1 MSQMKIKYTFFISI
15 SFLIIFNSGLIAQE
29 TAAIRDRIAKYK
41 LASDLFDQ
49 NVYLAARYELDKF
62 VSLPDQPNF
71 GVNDRLIRDAKVKY
85 VVAALRLNL
94 PQAESELVNY
104 IDQYYPDPV
113 TTPAILELASHY
125 YNDKRYV
132 DAVFYYEKLNLD
144 QLSEL
149 EMSEASFKKG
159 YSLFVQKKFT
169 ESQKEFERVDEFKNM
184 FYYPVNYYN
193 GMSQYF
199 LNDYV
204 GAIENFKKAGGS
216 KAYGSYVPY
225 YLCQIFF
232 AQKEYDQLISYS
244 EPKIGDASI
253 KNQTEIRL
261 LLGQSYYAKNDFAR
275 ALPHLEYY
283 EANSSKLTVEEFYQL
298 AFTQY
303 KTGKFESAK
312 KNFLELTNENSRLGQ
327 MANYYLADCYIKLED
342 KLSARAAFKKV
353 SQMQF
358 DKTMAEE
365 ATFNY
370 GKISA
375 ELNFERESI
384 NVLIDIK
391 ESSPFYNETQTII
404 NDILL
409 NSGDYANSIS
419 IIESLSQKSKKIEST
434 YQIVTL
440 KRGKQQFVEK
450 DIDGATATLIKSNQY
465 PVDANLAAESQYW
478 IAKIFLDKNDI
489 SRSIKEFDKYFK
501 ILPKNNSLP
510 LSSSVGMANYYQGYN
525 YIKLKKYAE
534 AETYFK
540 ESIFHLTNNKD
551 ANADETVRERV
562 VPDAIVRAGDC
573 LFKLRSY
580 ADAKRYYDQAISMQ
594 KGSYVYALFQRANIE
609 GLQGKP
615 NEKTATLEI
624 IRSKHKNSEY
634 YDDALI
640 LLGDTYLAIG
650 DKSKAVSAYNDLI
663 YSSSKSKYANAAY
676 LKLGLIAYNSGDIQ
690 GALATYKKVLA
701 NNPQPKERGEALAAI
716 EEIYVLDLKQADKYI
731 AFIDSIPGMEL
742 SSFSRDSLTY
752 SISKNYYLNADYIN
766 AISSFTGYL
775 TKFPNGFFRKDA
787 LYYRAD
793 CHNLQKNYDQALVDF
808 ESIIASGKSEYEE
821 RSLIKAAIISYNYTQ
836 DFTKAL
842 QFYKKYEALVLN
854 ESDKYQAQLGAM
866 RSAFRVNNDSD
877 TKFYSN
883 KVIANKL
890 ANKDEQSSAFY
901 YLGKTLF
908 KENKLEESL
917 IAFKNVTDLSNNNQA
932 AESRYLIA
940 EILFNQGKVAQAEQ
954 QCASVNQLSSNYPYW
969 VAKSLILM
977 SDIYVKNNDLIN
989 ARAALE
995 AVIENFKEDTTI
1007 ITSAQNKLAIVKK
1020 LEVEKNRIKP
1030 KTSNLLELQNPNG
1043 GQ

>member
-1 MSQMKIKYTFFISI
+1 MKINYTLFFRISV
-15 SFLIIFNSGLIAQE
+15 LVIFCNSLFAQE

-41 LASDLFDQ
+41 LANDLFDQ
-49 NVYLAARYELDKF
+49 SVYLAARYELDQF
-62 VSLPDQPNF
+62 VKLPDQPNF
-71 GVNDRLIRDAKVKY
+71 GINDRLIRDAKVKS

-113 TTPAILELASHY
+113 TTPAILELGSYY
-125 YNDKRYV
+125 YNAKRYV
-132 DAVFYYEKLNLD
+132 DAVFYYEKINLEH
-144 QLSEL
+144 LSVL

-159 YSLFVQKKFT
+159 YSLFVQKKFA
-169 ESQKEFERVDEFKNM
+169 ESQTEFARVKEYQNM

-193 GMSQYF
+193 GMTQYF
-199 LNDYV
+199 LNDYA
-204 GAIENFKKAGGS
+204 GAVESFKKAGNS

-225 YLCQIFF
+225 YLCQIYF
-232 AQKEYDQLISYS
+232 AQKEYDQLISYA
-244 EPKIGDASI
+244 EPKIGDSSI
-253 KNQTEIRL
+253 KNQKEIRL
-261 LLGQSYYAKNDFAR
+261 LLGQAYYIKNDFAR
-275 ALPHLEYY
+275 ALPHLTYY

-303 KTGKFESAK
+303 KTGKYEYAK

-327 MANYYLADCYIKLED
+327 MANYYLADCYIKLDD

-353 SQMQF
+353 SQMQY
-358 DKTMAEE
+358 DQTMAEE

-391 ESSPFYNETQTII
+391 ETSPFYNETQTII

-419 IIESLSQKSKKIEST
+419 IIESLPKKSKKLEST

-440 KRGKQQFVEK
+440 KKGKQQFVEK
-450 DIDGATATLIKSNQY
+450 DLDGAYATLIKSNQY

-478 IAKIFLDKNDI
+478 IAKIFIDKNDI
-489 SRSIKEFDKYFK
+489 ARSIKEFDKYFK
-501 ILPKNNSLP
+501 ILPKNSSLP
-510 LSSSVGMANYYQGYN
+510 ISSTSGMANYYQGYN
-525 YIKLKKYAE
+525 YLKLKKYGD

-540 ESIFHLTNNKD
+540 ESIFQLTNNKE

-562 VPDAIVRAGDC
+562 VPDALVRAGDC

-580 ADAKRYYDQAISMQ
+580 ADAKKYYDQAIGMQ
-594 KGSYVYALFQRANIE
+594 KGSFVYALFQRANIE

-615 NEKTATLEI
+615 NDKTATLEV

-634 YDDALI
+634 YDNALI
-640 LLGDTYLAIG
+640 LLGDTYLALG
-650 DKSKAVSAYNDLI
+650 DKNKAISAYNDLI
-663 YSSSKSKYANAAY
+663 SGSSKSKFANAAY

-690 GALATYKKVLA
+690 GALGTYKKVLA
-701 NNPQPKERGEALAAI
+701 NNPHPKERGEALAAI

-752 SISKNYYLNADYIN
+752 SISKNYYLNADYTN
-766 AISSFTGYL
+766 AISSFTSYL
-775 TKFPNGFFRKDA
+775 SKFPSGFFRKDA
-787 LYYRAD
+787 LYFRAD
-793 CHNLQKNYDQALVDF
+793 CHNLQKNYDQALIDF
-808 ESIIASGKSEYEE
+808 ESIIAIGKSEYEE

-842 QFYKKYEALVLN
+842 QFYKRYESIVL
-854 ESDKYQAQLGAM
+854 SDGDKYQAQLGAM
-866 RSAFRVNNDSD
+866 RSAFRVGNDSD
-877 TKFYSN
+877 AKSYSN
-883 KVIANKL
+883 KVVVNKL
-890 ANKDEQSSAFY
+890 ATKDEQSSAYY

-908 KENKLEESL
+908 KENKTEDALV
-917 IAFKNVTDLSNNNQA
+917 AFKSVTELSSNNQA

-940 EILFNQGKVAQAEQ
+940 EILFSQGKLVQAEE

-995 AVIENFKEDTTI
+995 AVIENFKEDTSILTI
-1007 ITSAQNKLAIVKK
+1007 AQSKLALVKN
-1020 LEVEKNRIKP
+1020 LEANKNRIKP